1 MWSPSRY
8 ASILLAAML
17 GVAGAFT
24 AVSAEVPQAYPAV
37 YELTRITD
45 DQSRVLASGEVLLM
59 EGRPAE
65 ERTEGGDRAASVTL
79 RFQVEHAGGGRQRL
93 SVDSRVDIRLRRG
106 ERRLAAEGDS
116 DSFIAGPEVQRVTF
130 ENRSWQNLTDPTP
143 IRFRH
148 TEEDARYEVTLMFE
162 EQAFR

>member
-1 MWSPSRY
+1 MSSQRRY
-8 ASILLAAML
+8 AYILLAAML
-17 GVAGAFT
+17 AGVGTSMTVNAD
-24 AVSAEVPQAYPAV
+24 VPQAYPAV

-65 ERTEGGDRAASVTL
+65 EAAGGSDRAAAVTL
-79 RFQVEHAGGGRQRL
+79 RFQVEHAGGGQQRL
-93 SVDSRVDIRLRRG
+93 SVDSRVDIRLHRG
-106 ERRLAAEGDS
+106 ERRLAAES
-116 DSFIAGPEVQRVTF
+116 DTESFISGPEVQRVTF

-148 TEEDARYEVTLMFE
+148 TEDGARYEVTLMFE